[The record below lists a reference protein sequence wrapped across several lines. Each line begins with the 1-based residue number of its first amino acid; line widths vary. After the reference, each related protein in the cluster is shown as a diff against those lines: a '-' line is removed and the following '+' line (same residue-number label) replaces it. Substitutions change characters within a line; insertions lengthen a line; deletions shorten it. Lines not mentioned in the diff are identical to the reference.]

1 MNVYNHPSEP
11 RTYFAPDSE
20 PSFDALVPILT
31 ISGLDDYI
39 VPHPALVIQDPAE
52 LGTKPVPLG
61 GSGPSGSYRGSDF
74 RNAYAPGL
82 PSNLNGSGQMVGL
95 LQFDGYNVGAIN
107 SYETSAGLP
116 RVPLINVLLDEIS
129 GAAGANN
136 IEVALDI
143 EMCVSMATNL
153 SAIIVYEG
161 QSGNDILNRMATD
174 NLAKQLSASWTFG
187 IDATTEQIF
196 QQFAAQGQSYFNA
209 SGDSDAYSGTISTPS
224 DDPFVISVGGT
235 TLTTGSG
242 ASYSSERVWNV
253 NNGTGT

>member
-1 MNVYNHPSEP
+1 MCASM
-11 RTYFAPDSE
+11 
-20 PSFDALVPILT
+20 
-31 ISGLDDYI
+31 
-39 VPHPALVIQDPAE
+39 
-52 LGTKPVPLG
+52 
-61 GSGPSGSYRGSDF
+61 
-74 RNAYAPGL
+74 APG
-82 PSNLNGSGQMVGL
+82 
-95 LQFDGYNVGAIN
+95 
-107 SYETSAGLP
+107 
-116 RVPLINVLLDEIS
+116 
-129 GAAGANN
+129 
-136 IEVALDI
+136 
-143 EMCVSMATNL
+143 L

-242 ASYSSERVWNV
+242 ASYSSERVWNRGGNV
-253 NNGTGT
+253 GTGGGISTTYAIPSWQQGVNMSANSGSLTKRNIPDVAMIADNVLVIYNTSTSTFV